1 MDWATYILFSVA
13 GNPVTLVE
21 MLSVAFGFSCVIL
34 AASEKVANFWV
45 GYFYNIFLFIL
56 FLHTRLYF
64 SAALQPISFVIA
76 AVGHYRWTHPSAERA
91 NRKNRLKISTLSLSE
106 RVIVPLIVLC
116 AAAILGWAMRGAG
129 ARWPESFPP
138 AQYPYID
145 AFVTVL
151 FLVSAYLSANKK
163 IECWVA
169 WITADIIQI
178 VLYLLSGLVFMPL
191 VCFGYTTISAIGL
204 ASWRHKMKN
213 Q

>member
-13 GNPVTLVE
+13 GHPVTLVE
-21 MLSVAFGFSCVIL
+21 MLSVAFGFTCVIL
-34 AASEKVANFWV
+34 AAREKVANFWV
-45 GYFYNIFLFIL
+45 GYFYNIFLFVL

-64 SAALQPISFVIA
+64 SAALQPVSFVIA
-76 AVGHYRWTHPSAERA
+76 AVGHYKWTHPTQERA
-91 NRKNRLKISTLSLSE
+91 NRNKQLKISTLTA
-106 RVIVPLIVLC
+106 RQRIIVPLAVLSV
-116 AAAILGWAMRGAG
+116 AAFLGWAMQGAG
-129 ARWPESFPP
+129 EKWPESFPP

-145 AFVTVL
+145 ACVTVL
-151 FLVSAYLSANKK
+151 FLVSAYLSAHKK
-163 IECWVA
+163 LECWIS

-204 ASWRHKMKN
+204 ASWHHKMKD

>member
-13 GNPVTLVE
+13 GNSVTLVE

-34 AASEKVANFWV
+34 AAREKVANFWV

-76 AVGHYRWTHPSAERA
+76 AVGHYRWTHPSQERA
-91 NRKNRLKISTLSLSE
+91 NRKNQLKISTMSALH
-106 RVIVPLIVLC
+106 RVIVPLAILC
-116 AAAILGWAMRGAG
+116 VAAILGWAMKGASI
-129 ARWPESFPP
+129 RWPESFPP

-178 VLYLLSGLVFMPL
+178 ILYLLAGLVFMPL